1 MTTSTTAAPS
11 TTSAK
16 VKPRQRLLATAGR
29 LFYREGI
36 HAVSLD
42 RVCAEAGVSKRSLYQ
57 YFANKD
63 ALVTAML
70 ASLGEPLLAAYLP
83 PDDPDDARP
92 PRERILAVFD
102 RLQQLAEAAE
112 FCGCPFVNTALELKD
127 RTHPA
132 ARVAKEYKLALTA
145 FFQRQATLAGA
156 RAPADVATQLTMLF
170 DGACAHAVMQGDI
183 PAAARGAAAAL
194 LTASG
199 AR

>member
-1 MTTSTTAAPS
+1 MTTSAK
-11 TTSAK
+11 SAK

-42 RVCAEAGVSKRSLYQ
+42 RLCEEARVSKRSLYQ

-63 ALVTAML
+63 VLVTEML

-83 PDDPDDARP
+83 PDDERP
-92 PRERILAVFD
+92 PRERILAVFEQ
-102 RLQQLAEAAE
+102 LQQLAESAE
-112 FCGCPFVNTALELKD
+112 FCGCPFANTALELKD

-132 ARVAKEYKLALTA
+132 ASVAKQYKLALTA
-145 FFQRQATLAGA
+145 FFERQAILAGA
-156 RAPADVATQLTMLF
+156 RSPAALATQLTMLF

-183 PAAARGAAAAL
+183 PDAARCAAEAL
-194 LTASG
+194 LTTSG
-199 AR
+199 VR

>member
-1 MTTSTTAAPS
+1 MTTSA
-11 TTSAK
+11 TSAR
-16 VKPRQRLLATAGR
+16 VKPRQRLLATARR
-29 LFYREGI
+29 LFYRDGI

-42 RVCAEAGVSKRSLYQ
+42 RLCEEARVSKRSLYQ

-63 ALVTAML
+63 VLVTEML

-83 PDDPDDARP
+83 ADDDRP

-102 RLQQLAEAAE
+102 QLQQLAESAE
-112 FCGCPFVNTALELKD
+112 FCGCPFANTALELKD

-132 ARVAKEYKLALTA
+132 ARVATQYKLALTA
-145 FFQRQATLAGA
+145 FFERQATLAGA
-156 RAPADVATQLTMLF
+156 RAPAVVATQLTMLF
-170 DGACAHAVMQGDI
+170 DGACTHAVMQGGI
-183 PAAARGAAAAL
+183 PAAARGAAEAL